1 MNAVVSTIEQ
11 LLPAE
16 IIQTDPD
23 QIALY
28 SQDVFTLGPPVCAV
42 VTPRNIEEVQALVR
56 ACRERGTPIVTRG
69 GGMSYTSGY
78 LATAPDSLL
87 VDITSMNA
95 IIEINLEDRYVTVET
110 GCSWQALL

>member
-11 LLPAE
+11 LLPTE
-16 IIQTDPD
+16 IIQTDPE

-28 SQDVFTLGPPVCAV
+28 SQDVFTLGPKVCAV
-42 VTPRNIEEVQALVR
+42 VTPRNIEEVQALVQ

-78 LATAPDSLL
+78 LATPHPLPDISAQISQAYLPVIVAPWVSK
-87 VDITSMNA
+87 
-95 IIEINLEDRYVTVET
+95 
-110 GCSWQALL
+110 